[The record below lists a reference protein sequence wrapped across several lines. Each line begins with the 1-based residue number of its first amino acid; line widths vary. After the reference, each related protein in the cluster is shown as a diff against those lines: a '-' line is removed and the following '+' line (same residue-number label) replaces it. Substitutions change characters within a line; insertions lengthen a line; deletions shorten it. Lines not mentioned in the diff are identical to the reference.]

1 MKKRPLRYRIEDCFL
16 YVYAYSFMGG
26 LGFAFCMLVCNQ
38 GEASARPLVVSGLAI
53 AVAVLHSMV
62 MFFYDLLRIVNR
74 AVNNIRIS
82 DFEG

>member
-26 LGFAFCMLVCNQ
+26 LVFAFCMLVC
-38 GEASARPLVVSGLAI
+38 GKGDDAARPLVVSGLAV
-53 AVAVLHSMV
+53 AAAVLHSMV
-62 MFFYDLLRIVNR
+62 MFFYDLFRIVNR